1 MDNQED
7 KYLNLEKKYQES
19 LNSQKR
25 YYESEISLIKSKNE
39 YEIEKIKIEYENKI
53 FEELKKQENYN
64 NVKNV
69 EDLENQK

>member
-39 YEIEKIKIEYENKI
+39 YEIEKIKTQ
-53 FEELKKQENYN
+53 LPKKL
-64 NVKNV
+64 V
-69 EDLENQK
+69 